1 MKTLMT
7 TLLAVILMASGSTAS
22 GQVSIGIRIG
32 PPPPP
37 RVVRVLPARPGPEWV
52 WVQGYW
58 YPVGRHYRWHEGY
71 WTRPP
76 YPGAHWVVPRYKG
89 GEFFEGY
96 WGVIVGGLN
105 MTTAGTVIETG
116 ITTGTATMTDTSRA
130 DRRKKQPRKRS
141 PDAMSTNRRAEC
153 AEQGV
158 TSAHYS

>member
-1 MKTLMT
+1 MKSFLMT
-7 TLLAVILMASGSTAS
+7 TLLAGILLAGGAAAS

-37 RVVRVLPARPGPEWV
+37 RVVRVMPARPGTEWV

-76 YPGAHWVVPRYKG
+76 YPGAHWVVPRYEG

-96 WGVIVGGLN
+96 WDG
-105 MTTAGTVIETG
+105 
-116 ITTGTATMTDTSRA
+116 
-130 DRRKKQPRKRS
+130 DRGWVEHDHRWDRDR
-141 PDAMSTNRRAEC
+141 NRDYDRDH
-153 AEQGV
+153 Q
-158 TSAHYS
+158 HDHHRH